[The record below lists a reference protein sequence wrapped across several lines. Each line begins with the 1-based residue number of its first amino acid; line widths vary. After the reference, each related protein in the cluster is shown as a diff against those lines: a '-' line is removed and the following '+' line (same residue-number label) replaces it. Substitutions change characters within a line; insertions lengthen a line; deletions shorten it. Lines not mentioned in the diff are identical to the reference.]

1 MSNVIIAY
9 CMVITQNLMLTYV
22 SHANKAVLNIR
33 ERERERMNASDFSK
47 KYILYYTSLG
57 TLELHV
63 LSFSALVCQ

>member
-33 ERERERMNASDFSK
+33 ERERENASDFSK